1 MEVPVYVFTGFLD
14 SGKTTLLKDTLSSPD
29 FETERTLIIL
39 CEEGDEE
46 YDEQFLSANGAYV
59 VTVESQEKLTDSLLV
74 QCAKKFDPD
83 QVMIEWNGTWP
94 MSTLFDRE
102 FPKHWECV
110 GIYSTVDATTAEM
123 YMTNMRAM
131 FLEQLSQSGLIIFN
145 RTPEEMDR
153 ARMRRLIK
161 ANNPPAQIV
170 FEREDGEMYD
180 PADEPMPFDV
190 TGPVIEIEDMD
201 YGLWYLDAREHPERY
216 KGKQIRFLAQVYR
229 GRNLKPG
236 TFVPGRFI
244 MTCCA
249 DDIRFMGYICRFIG
263 DFPYQQRDWV
273 KVTVDFGFEYV
284 KAYGEKVPVLTLR
297 EALPAKKPSQDPVY
311 FT

>member
-180 PADEPMPFDV
+180 PALP
-190 TGPVIEIEDMD
+190 
-201 YGLWYLDAREHPERY
+201 LS
-216 KGKQIRFLAQVYR
+216 
-229 GRNLKPG
+229 NSS
-236 TFVPGRFI
+236 
-244 MTCCA
+244 
-249 DDIRFMGYICRFIG
+249 
-263 DFPYQQRDWV
+263 
-273 KVTVDFGFEYV
+273 
-284 KAYGEKVPVLTLR
+284 PVLPT
-297 EALPAKKPSQDPVY
+297 
-311 FT
+311 